1 MVALLLAGWR
11 PFSAPLGAVRP
22 LAAASRR
29 LSMVV
34 EPAASREGA
43 SLIPTTLREMDADPE
58 FQATAKQ
65 LREVGQKRLTLE
77 ERKNRRRALDALGV
91 PDFEPFLAQRSLP
104 APRRD
109 VVTTLQVNV
118 GLYCNQA
125 CTHCHVE
132 SSPKRTETMDDATA
146 QRVLE
151 LLAAS
156 PSVQTV
162 DITGGAPE
170 MNAAFRTLVAGAR
183 ALGKEVIDR
192 CNLTVLCEPD
202 MEWLPAFLAEQRVR
216 VVASLPCYSE
226 KNVNAQRGN
235 KVFSR
240 SILALQ
246 ALNALG
252 YGEPWSELKL
262 DLVYNPG
269 GAFLP
274 PPQESLREAYAERM
288 RDDFGIT
295 FNELFTMTNMPI
307 KRFADQLYKQGK
319 LSEYMQ
325 LLVDNFN
332 DETVP
337 STMCRSLVSVR
348 WDGVMYDCDFNLA
361 LGVPLGANQPGV
373 MGSIYDI
380 SSLDELEGAA
390 VASSNHCFGCTAGMG
405 SS

>member
-1 MVALLLAGWR
+1 M
-11 PFSAPLGAVRP
+11 
-22 LAAASRR
+22 
-29 LSMVV
+29 
-34 EPAASREGA
+34 
-43 SLIPTTLREMDADPE
+43 
-58 FQATAKQ
+58 
-65 LREVGQKRLTLE
+65 
-77 ERKNRRRALDALGV
+77 
-91 PDFEPFLAQRSLP
+91 
-104 APRRD
+104 
-109 VVTTLQVNV
+109 
-118 GLYCNQA
+118 
-125 CTHCHVE
+125 
-132 SSPKRTETMDDATA
+132 
-146 QRVLE
+146 
-151 LLAAS
+151 
-156 PSVQTV
+156 
-162 DITGGAPE
+162 
-170 MNAAFRTLVAGAR
+170 
-183 ALGKEVIDR
+183 
-192 CNLTVLCEPD
+192 
-202 MEWLPAFLAEQRVR
+202 
-216 VVASLPCYSE
+216 
-226 KNVNAQRGN
+226 
-235 KVFSR
+235 
-240 SILALQ
+240 
-246 ALNALG
+246 
-252 YGEPWSELKL
+252 
-262 DLVYNPG
+262 YNPG

>member
-1 MVALLLAGWR
+1 MVASLLLAAGR

-156 PSVQTV
+156 PSVQTI

-202 MEWLPAFLAEQRVR
+202 M
-216 VVASLPCYSE
+216 
-226 KNVNAQRGN
+226 
-235 KVFSR
+235 
-240 SILALQ
+240 
-246 ALNALG
+246 
-252 YGEPWSELKL
+252 
-262 DLVYNPG
+262 G
-269 GAFLP
+269 GSP
-274 PPQESLREAYAERM
+274 PS
-288 RDDFGIT
+288 
-295 FNELFTMTNMPI
+295 
-307 KRFADQLYKQGK
+307 
-319 LSEYMQ
+319 S
-325 LLVDNFN
+325 
-332 DETVP
+332 P
-337 STMCRSLVSVR
+337 SSAC
-348 WDGVMYDCDFNLA
+348 
-361 LGVPLGANQPGV
+361 
-373 MGSIYDI
+373 
-380 SSLDELEGAA
+380 
-390 VASSNHCFGCTAGMG
+390 ASSRRCRATRRRM
-405 SS
+405 

>member
-1 MVALLLAGWR
+1 MVFLLAAGR

-65 LREVGQKRLTLE
+65 LREVGQQRLTLE

-156 PSVQTV
+156 PSVQTI

-252 YGEPWSELKL
+252 YGEPGSELKL